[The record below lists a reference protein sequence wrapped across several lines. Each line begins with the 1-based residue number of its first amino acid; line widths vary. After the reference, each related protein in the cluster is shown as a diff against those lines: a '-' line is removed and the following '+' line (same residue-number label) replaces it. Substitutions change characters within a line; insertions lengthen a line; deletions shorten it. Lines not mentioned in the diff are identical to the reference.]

1 MSKRIHNG
9 RIVFIFFLFSLF
21 WIALVVRSAHLQIIP
36 DEKLANLQ
44 KRQYRTLIEIPPR
57 RGNIVD
63 RNGKE
68 LAVTIPA
75 YSLYADP
82 KIIEDS
88 RLWSKKVAKITGLRW
103 VDIFKK
109 VKDKS
114 RRFVWIKKR
123 LSKDQKEA
131 IAAMG
136 MRGHGFVE
144 EGQRIY
150 PNDGL
155 MGPVLGFLGSEGKG
169 LEGLERAF
177 DSYLRGEKR
186 VLKISRDARGRPL
199 LAEGK
204 VFTEMPAGSDIELTI
219 DSNLQ
224 FIVEK
229 ALAETVTTF
238 NADSAMG
245 IVMDAK
251 TSEILSLAMA
261 PTYDNNR
268 PFQYSRERWRNKLV
282 TDIYEPGSVMKT
294 ILIAGAL
301 RAGIVRPNT
310 TIDCENG
317 RMRIGKRIIRE
328 ADSSHNF
335 KELSVTEVLA
345 KSSNVGTAKIAF
357 RMGSEEV
364 RETLTDFGFGQETE
378 LGLPGEVGGILH
390 KLPWNQHLL
399 ANISFGQGVAV
410 TPLQVINSYA
420 AIANGGEL
428 RQPLLIKKI
437 QNLETGERVEFTSER
452 IRRVLSSE
460 EASTMRLMLSQV
472 TARGHSGYH
481 ARVPGFTVAGKTGT
495 AQKIDSNGTYKSG
508 LYIASFVGMIPAHDP
523 KFVILVTIDNP
534 RDKYYGSEVA
544 APLFSRIAG
553 YAVRQA
559 GLAPNYV
566 TEKSLVKREERP
578 LQKQAV
584 KEIRAIASDMKS
596 SAGNKV
602 PDFRG
607 LSLREVIKRS
617 RNLPIQLEVQ
627 GTGQVA
633 KTKPAAHEELPASK
647 KITVYLE

>member
-1 MSKRIHNG
+1 M
-9 RIVFIFFLFSLF
+9 
-21 WIALVVRSAHLQIIP
+21 RSAHLQIVP

-44 KRQYRTLIEIPPR
+44 KRQYRTLIEVPPR

-68 LAVTIPA
+68 LAVTVPT

-82 KIIEDS
+82 KIIVDTK
-88 RLWSKKVAKITGLRW
+88 LWSKKIAAITRLKW
-103 VDIFKK
+103 TDIYKK
-109 VKDKS
+109 VKNQD

-123 LSKDQKEA
+123 LGKKHKEA
-131 IAAMG
+131 IQNLG
-136 MRGHGFVE
+136 LRGHGFVE

-155 MGPVLGFLGSEGKG
+155 MAPVLGFLGSEGKG

-186 VLKISRDARGRPL
+186 VLKINRDARGRPL

-204 VFTEMPAGSDIELTI
+204 VFTELPSGSDIELTI
-219 DSNLQ
+219 DSDFQ

-229 ALAETVTTF
+229 ALSETVTTF

-245 IVMDAK
+245 VVLDVR
-251 TSEILSLAMA
+251 TSEILALASA

-268 PFQYSRERWRNKLV
+268 PFQYSKSLWRNKLV

-294 ILIAGAL
+294 IVLAGAL

-317 RMRIGKRIIRE
+317 RMKVGKRIIRE

-335 KELSVTEVLA
+335 KELSVTEILA

-357 RMGSEEV
+357 RMGAEKV
-364 RETLTDFGFGQETE
+364 RETLLDFGFGQDTK
-378 LGLPGEVGGILH
+378 LGLPGEVDGILH

-410 TPLQVINSYA
+410 TPLQVVNAYA

-428 RQPLLIKKI
+428 RTPLLIKRI
-437 QNLETGERVEFTSER
+437 RNLETGEHLEFQSER
-452 IRRVLSSE
+452 VRRVLSSE

-472 TARGHSGYH
+472 TARDHGGYS

-495 AQKIDSNGTYKSG
+495 AQKIDANGTYKSG

-523 KFVILVTIDNP
+523 RFVILVTVDNP
-534 RDKYYGSEVA
+534 RDKYYGAEVA
-544 APLFSRIAG
+544 APVFSRIAG
-553 YAVRQA
+553 YAVRKS

-566 TEKSLVKREERP
+566 TEKSLVKKESGEV
-578 LQKQAV
+578 QKHAV
-584 KEIRAIASDMKS
+584 KAIRAMANQMKT
-596 SAGNKV
+596 SADNRV

-607 LSLREVIKRS
+607 LSLREVLKRS
-617 RNLPIQLEVQ
+617 RSLPLNIQVK
-627 GTGQVA
+627 GSGQVA
-633 KTKPAAHEELPASK
+633 KTEPAANEKLPASK
-647 KITVYLE
+647 TITVYLE